1 MKKVIDWFQRYRRN
15 KKMKTIQLSSMAS
28 NDIVLDPRLAEGAFQ
43 EIVGCIRNGEK
54 VAISFKDTKIVITA
68 FLQVLIGKLFDPTL
82 GIADKVDNML
92 VIEDASDD
100 NKERVEQVKKYAR
113 MFYEDPARLD
123 RILAED

>member
-1 MKKVIDWFQRYRRN
+1 
-15 KKMKTIQLSSMAS
+15 MKTIQLSSMAS

-82 GIADKVDNML
+82 GIADKVDSML
-92 VIEDASDD
+92 IIEDASDD